1 MLFVTALAKITVHLK
16 ISMTQLII
24 ENIIRQ
30 KETVCVNIFFAFVT
44 YSIQPPFSFVQRRS
58 SELFSW

>member
-1 MLFVTALAKITVHLK
+1 MLLVTALAKITVHLK

-44 YSIQPPFSFVQRRS
+44 YSIQPPFV
-58 SELFSW
+58 LY

>member
-1 MLFVTALAKITVHLK
+1 MLLVTALAKITVHLK

-24 ENIIRQ
+24 KNIIRQ

-44 YSIQPPFSFVQRRS
+44 YSIQPPFIIILGKSKSF
-58 SELFSW
+58 W